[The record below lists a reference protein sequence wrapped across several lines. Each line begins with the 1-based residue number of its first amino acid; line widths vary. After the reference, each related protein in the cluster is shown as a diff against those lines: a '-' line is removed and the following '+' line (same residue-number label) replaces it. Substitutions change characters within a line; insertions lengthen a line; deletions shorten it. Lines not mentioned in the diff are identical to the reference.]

1 MFYLFIEPPP
11 GSDDSGVDSIS
22 SPQLQV
28 QPPSPWSTNPFAA
41 TASPPTATAVGR
53 LSFGSSRESR
63 DSTFIDQFDGSF
75 TNPLSVEEDLPPL
88 TSGVENPLGNMSAM
102 GQFNIEEFDDNIF
115 QTLEEV
121 QLQDKLPEMQSESKQ
136 QQPTGD
142 IPILPP
148 PPQFKGTTSGAS
160 RPRGKQPERSL
171 SQKEFDAI
179 WDNICSNMPES
190 DN

>member
-1 MFYLFIEPPP
+1 M
-11 GSDDSGVDSIS
+11 
-22 SPQLQV
+22 
-28 QPPSPWSTNPFAA
+28 
-41 TASPPTATAVGR
+41 
-53 LSFGSSRESR
+53 
-63 DSTFIDQFDGSF
+63 
-75 TNPLSVEEDLPPL
+75 

-102 GQFNIEEFDDNIF
+102 GEFNIEEFDDNIF
-115 QTLEEV
+115 QTLEEL

-136 QQPTGD
+136 QQPMGD

-148 PPQFKGTTSGAS
+148 PPQFKGAAPGAS
-160 RPRGKQPERSL
+160 RPREKQPERSL